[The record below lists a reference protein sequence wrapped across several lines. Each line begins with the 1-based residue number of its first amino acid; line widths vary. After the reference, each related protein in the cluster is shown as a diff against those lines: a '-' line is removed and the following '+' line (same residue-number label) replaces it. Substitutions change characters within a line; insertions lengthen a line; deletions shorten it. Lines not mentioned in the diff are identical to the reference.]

1 MQLFV
6 ILNSKAQ
13 LSLTSVSTI
22 GNYFS
27 LQESKNKIVVKYN
40 LKSFTDVEQLVYQLV
55 IPVLQNGC
63 GRASYEY
70 LIENLIN
77 LFEVLRKL
85 PGTPQSETE
94 YSNKLN
100 NIAEQVLDSLKQFFE

>member
-6 ILNSKAQ
+6 ILDSETQ
-13 LSLTSVSTI
+13 LSITSVSTI
-22 GNYFS
+22 GDYFD
-27 LQESKNKIVVKYN
+27 LQESNNKIIEKYN
-40 LKSFTDVEQLVYQLV
+40 LESYVDVEQLIYQLV
-55 IPVLQNGC
+55 TLVLQNNR

-77 LFEVLRKL
+77 LFGVLREL

-94 YSNKLN
+94 YNNKIN
-100 NIAEQVLDSLKQFFE
+100 NIAEQVLDSIKQFSK